1 MKAQCTNADDTAS
14 KKYETSECF
23 DDPPSSR
30 KNSYPPS
37 TDVEGELQDGLC
49 EDPPMYVSNL
59 EVSRV
64 EAKYVTPSDE
74 ESSMPNWE
82 STRIDNETENATT
95 NVDDSETCEGEF
107 YNREKSS
114 IFTII
119 EIRICTLNSLQIK
132 ILR

>member
-1 MKAQCTNADDTAS
+1 MKAQWTNADDTAS

-23 DDPPSSR
+23 DDPPNSR

-49 EDPPMYVSNL
+49 GDPPMYVSNL
-59 EVSRV
+59 EESRA
-64 EAKYVTPSDE
+64 EAKYIMPADE
-74 ESSMPNWE
+74 ESSVPNWE
-82 STRIDNETENATT
+82 STRIDNETENAET

-107 YNREKSS
+107 YIRENSS
-114 IFTII
+114 IITII
-119 EIRICTLNSLQIK
+119 EIRICTINSLQIK